1 MDHATTPPEW
11 SENPLLAEL
20 ERSLIWN
27 QAQAM
32 ANHAEVLRRTADQ
45 LGTRSSL
52 ADLLAAEAE
61 RVLRT
66 IEQDT
71 AQLSRERVTG

>member
-1 MDHATTPPEW
+1 MPPEW

-32 ANHAEVLRRTADQ
+32 ANHAEVLRRTADR

-61 RVLRT
+61 RVMRT
-66 IEQDT
+66 IEQDAMRLT
-71 AQLSRERVTG
+71 HDRVAG